1 MTIPFVDGQPIYP
14 IPEGFVEVQTDV
26 VEAVDPEETVVP
38 TARPETVTG
47 RDDPSDDNRGP
58 EFSTTDV
65 TGIGYDRSGLTD
77 NLRQAVDDYG
87 FGFGALAETFGKAGV
102 AGAVGEAFGKDPRAP
117 TKQLTSATFKG
128 VLETVR
134 SSTLE
139 QGIATA
145 SLHRVSPFTQD
156 KIAKI
161 ADDTFN
167 DDRIKN
173 IFASDSDKK
182 PPTKSQVSTSI
193 KTLAST
199 MQIDMFNP
207 DGTPKTNNQIM
218 NEIGKSIAAEK
229 QAALEAAEK
238 ARQEETQRRIDEQNY
253 KIDPVYQPGGG
264 VESKA
269 PPASKLGGFTGSKTS
284 SGAGTGAFAGTKQG
298 GPGSFKRGGL
308 ASRK

>member
-1 MTIPFVDGQPIYP
+1 M
-14 IPEGFVEVQTDV
+14 
-26 VEAVDPEETVVP
+26 P
-38 TARPETVTG
+38 TAIPETVTG

-58 EFSTTDV
+58 EFATTDV

-128 VLETVR
+128 VLESVR
-134 SSTLE
+134 ASTLE

-161 ADDTFN
+161 ADDTFK

-218 NEIGKSIAAEK
+218 TEIGKSIAAEK
-229 QAALEAAEK
+229 EAALEAAERT
-238 ARQEETQRRIDEQNY
+238 RQEEVQAKIKAQTY
-253 KIDPVYQPGGG
+253 KIDPIYQPGGG
-264 VESKA
+264 DDDKA
-269 PPASKLGGFTGSKTS
+269 PPASRPPGPGGFGGFTGSKTS